1 MLLATIYCKPRDLK
15 NFLTYISTHPI
26 SLIKSIPYS
35 QALCLEKMCTETSEF
50 SKNLQMLKKSFINR
64 RFNENFFDAKF
75 QLLSETERNALL
87 VPKSREKNQ
96 NRISFVLMYS
106 KTLTV
111 VKQIIN

>member
-1 MLLATIYCKPRDLK
+1 MEKFSNLYLCSS
-15 NFLTYISTHPI
+15 YITH
-26 SLIKSIPYS
+26 KEYTNS
-35 QALCLEKMCTETSEF
+35 QALRPEKMCTETSEF

-75 QLLSETERNALL
+75 QLLSETKRNALL